1 MFWQH
6 PCLMAHYLLKFYLTS
21 IQISCVR
28 QKRFFFSSEIGVCR
42 HEILFL
48 RTEVIQRAFNFSR
61 IQSQVYSLFHCDT
74 LLYPLQ
80 RSAGNKVYR
89 ARWILMLLILSKKW
103 SQVAYVTDEWP
114 RKIVLFQVYN
124 KYTKVTL
131 VTCWLLY

>member
-6 PCLMAHYLLKFYLTS
+6 PCLMVHYLLKFYLTS

-28 QKRFFFSSEIGVCR
+28 QKRFFFSSQIGVCR

-61 IQSQVYSLFHCDT
+61 IQSQAYSLFHCDT

-80 RSAGNKVYR
+80 RSAENKVYR
-89 ARWILMLLILSKKW
+89 AHWILMLLILSKNW
-103 SQVAYVTDEWP
+103 SQVAYVIDEWP
-114 RKIVLFQVYN
+114 RKIVLFQVNN